1 MSTSEETRDL
11 ADHQVPI
18 SDRIIETFEA
28 EGRPWVVMKPVS
40 EAIGVSWQG
49 QQKKLEA
56 EWDRFN
62 CQLMLTVGADGKLRE
77 ILCIPLDRYPAWLFT
92 INPNKISDLEIRAR
106 IIKFQ
111 EISIVAL
118 YQFWFDGST
127 SRESVAAALSPD
139 AVTALTETTIK
150 TSRGVVEAFGKI
162 KDDLIR
168 CMRSLIEKPMRM
180 GFETTRRDMRLFH
193 LEQVGLTQQ
202 IMNRLQDIEAERR
215 AVAML
220 NHRSVTRPDHRITMR
235 RWLQQLEGR
244 FPPELCT
251 TDVAS
256 ELSHHAKT
264 WFPEHGHLCFPPG
277 GGSNRIAYEYDTAG
291 MIKWWDDQGKIV
303 FDRYWSARDK
313 KIAKRCEGSLAANL
327 P

>member
-1 MSTSEETRDL
+1 MSTSEETKGLVIRQ
-11 ADHQVPI
+11 API

-28 EGRPWVVMKPVS
+28 EGRPWIVMRTAVD
-40 EAIGVSWQG
+40 AIGVDWEG
-49 QQKKLEA
+49 QRKKLL
-56 EWDRFN
+56 DGGNRFS
-62 CQLMLTVGADGKLRE
+62 CRHMSATGSDGKRYQM
-77 ILCIPLDRYPAWLFT
+77 LCIPLTHYPAWLFS
-92 INPNKISDLEIRAR
+92 INPAKIPDLDIRAR

-220 NHRSVTRPDHRITMR
+220 THRSVTRPDHRITMR

-264 WFPEHGHLCFPPG
+264 WFPEHGYLCFPPG

-313 KIAKRCEGSLAANL
+313 KIAKRSFASLAANL